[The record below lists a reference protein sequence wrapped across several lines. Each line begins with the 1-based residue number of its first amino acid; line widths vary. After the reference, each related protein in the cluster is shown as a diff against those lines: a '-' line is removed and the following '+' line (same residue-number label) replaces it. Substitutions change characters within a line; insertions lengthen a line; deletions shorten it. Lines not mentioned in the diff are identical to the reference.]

1 MIAMQDKSPF
11 NEDLLQYL
19 QKRLKVSRKELVET
33 IRLSRVSAQEIAKY
47 VREKNLGFGSGRAS
61 AG

>member
-1 MIAMQDKSPF
+1 MKHNSPF

-33 IRLSRVSAQEIAKY
+33 ISLSRVSAQDIAKY
-47 VREKNLGFGSGRAS
+47 VREKNLGFGTGRAS